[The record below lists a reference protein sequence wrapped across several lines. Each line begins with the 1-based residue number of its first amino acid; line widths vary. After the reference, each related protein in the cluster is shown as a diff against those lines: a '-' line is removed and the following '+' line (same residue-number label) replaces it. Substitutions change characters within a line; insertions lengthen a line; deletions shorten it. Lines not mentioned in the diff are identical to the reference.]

1 MPVAFKDLS
10 KKAND
15 ALDKGFDSANSVKVN
30 TTSANGVKYS
40 AEIKSKGSGKVAGK
54 VGASFK
60 HSSGFNVKKLEI
72 ANNGTLTSDITLT
85 GAVDNTTFNLG
96 VVMRPLALP
105 GNGEKVEVGVDY
117 AHEKAQ
123 ATLKVSPLDP
133 TGASLSILAKVHD
146 NVLVGG
152 SYAGV
157 LDDTWVHSA
166 NNVGLGYTNGNANV
180 SLNAASS
187 LSKFTIGAHLQHS
200 NDIAFAA
207 RVGLTRA
214 NPSAAAVTLGATY
227 KIDADT
233 NVRAKLDVPNG
244 STDGATASFG
254 VNQKISNNVRLTAAT
269 TVQLNPDAELFDA
282 SFNAGL
288 QFGSV

>member
-30 TTSANGVKYS
+30 TTSTNGVKYS
-40 AEIKSKGSGKVAGK
+40 AEIKSKGDGKASGK

-72 ANNGTLTSDITLT
+72 ANNGTLSSDIALT

-105 GNGEKVEVGVDY
+105 GNGEKVEAGLDY
-117 AHEKAQ
+117 SHEKAQ
-123 ATLKVSPLDP
+123 FTLKVSPLDP

-152 SYAGV
+152 SYSGV
-157 LDDTWVHSA
+157 LDDTWTHQSD
-166 NNVGLGYTNGNANV
+166 NVGIGYTNGNANV
-180 SLNAASS
+180 SLTSASFFN
-187 LSKFTIGAHLQHS
+187 KFTLAAHHQHS
-200 NDIAFAA
+200 DDIAFAA

-214 NPSAAAVTLGATY
+214 NPAAASITLGATY
-227 KIDADT
+227 KADADT
-233 NVRAKLDVPNG
+233 SLRGRLNVPNG
-244 STDGATASFG
+244 SVEGATASFG
-254 VNQKISNNVRLTAAT
+254 LNQKINNNVRLTAAT
-269 TVQLNPDAELFDA
+269 TVQLNPDDDLFGA